1 MVSGTRLG
9 APIEVDHQSWRVSSA
24 DITPLRQVDSV
35 DAAFTEGGVDALE
48 QAYQAYGSMVYTMCR
63 RALGADRAADAT
75 QEVFVS
81 AWRART
87 QFDMQRGSLGGWLAG
102 ITKHRIM
109 DILRAQQRQMV
120 AGEIDLAT
128 EPGTTASSGV
138 DELLDRVLL
147 ADALERLPQSSK
159 RLIELAFFEHLT
171 HAEIA
176 ERCALPLGTVKSDI
190 RRGLARL
197 RRHMERGHG

>member
-1 MVSGTRLG
+1 
-9 APIEVDHQSWRVSSA
+9 
-24 DITPLRQVDSV
+24 
-35 DAAFTEGGVDALE
+35 
-48 QAYQAYGSMVYTMCR
+48 MVYTMCR
-63 RALGADRAADAT
+63 RALGTDLAADAT

-87 QFDMQRGSLGGWLAG
+87 QFDMRRGSLGGWLAG
-102 ITKHRIM
+102 IAKHRIA
-109 DILRAQQRQMV
+109 DVFRAQQRQPV
-120 AGEIDLAT
+120 VGEIDLAGPT
-128 EPGTTASSGV
+128 GTSGV
-138 DELLDRVLL
+138 DEILDRVLL
-147 ADALERLPQSSK
+147 ADALDRLPQSSK

-197 RRHMERGHG
+197 RRHMEHDHG

>member
-1 MVSGTRLG
+1 
-9 APIEVDHQSWRVSSA
+9 VSS
-24 DITPLRQVDSV
+24 DDVSPLRELDDV
-35 DAAFTEGGVDALE
+35 DAAFAEGGVGALE
-48 QAYQAYGSMVYTMCR
+48 RAYEAYGTMVFTMCR
-63 RALGADRAADAT
+63 RALGPDLAADAT

-81 AWRART
+81 AWRGRT
-87 QFDMQRGSLGGWLAG
+87 QFDATRGSLAAWLTG
-102 ITKHRIM
+102 IARHRIV
-109 DILRAQQRQMV
+109 DVVRAQSRIRV
-120 AGEIDLAT
+120 AGDVDVRDAPSPAAI
-128 EPGTTASSGV
+128 

-147 ADALERLPQSSK
+147 NDALERLPDGPK

-176 ERCALPLGTVKSDI
+176 ERTALPLGTVKSDI

>member
-1 MVSGTRLG
+1 LR
-9 APIEVDHQSWRVSSA
+9 EVDA
-24 DITPLRQVDSV
+24 V
-35 DAAFTEGGVDALE
+35 DAAFAEGGVGALE
-48 QAYQAYGSMVYTMCR
+48 QAYEAYGSMVYTMCR
-63 RALGADRAADAT
+63 RALGTDLAADAT

-87 QFDMQRGSLGGWLAG
+87 QFDMRRGSLGGWLAG
-102 ITKHRIM
+102 IAKHRIV
-109 DILRAQQRQMV
+109 DVLRAQQRQPV
-120 AGEIDLAT
+120 VDEIDLAA
-128 EPGTTASSGV
+128 TTGLSFV
-138 DELLDRVLL
+138 EEMLDRVLL

-159 RLIELAFFEHLT
+159 RLIELAFYEHLT

-197 RRHMERGHG
+197 RRHMESDHG

>member
-1 MVSGTRLG
+1 MVTGTKLIR
-9 APIEVDHQSWRVSSA
+9 ANEVDHQSWRVSSA
-24 DITPLRQVDSV
+24 DITPLREV
-35 DAAFTEGGVDALE
+35 DAAEVAFAEGDSGALE
-48 QAYQAYGSMVYTMCR
+48 RAYEAYGPMVYTMCR
-63 RALGADRAADAT
+63 RALGADLAADAT

-87 QFDMQRGSLGGWLAG
+87 QFDVRRGSLGGWLAG
-102 ITKHRIM
+102 ITKYRIV
-109 DILRAQQRQMV
+109 DVLRSRQRQV
-120 AGEIDLAT
+120 VVGEIDLAS
-128 EPGTTASSGV
+128 TTGPSGV
-138 DELLDRVLL
+138 DEMLDRVLL
-147 ADALERLPQSSK
+147 ADALERLPAASK

-197 RRHMERGHG
+197 RRHMERDHG

>member
-1 MVSGTRLG
+1 MVTGTRFG
-9 APIEVDHQSWRVSSA
+9 GPIEVDHQSWRVSSA

-35 DAAFTEGGVDALE
+35 DAAFVEGGVDALE
-48 QAYQAYGSMVYTMCR
+48 QAYEAYGPMVYTMCR
-63 RALGADRAADAT
+63 RALGTDLAADAT

-81 AWRART
+81 AWRSRA
-87 QFDMQRGSLGGWLAG
+87 QFDVQRGSLGGWLAG
-102 ITKHRIM
+102 ITKNRIV
-109 DILRAQQRQMV
+109 DVLRAQQRQMA
-120 AGEIDLAT
+120 AGAIDAAT
-128 EPGTTASSGV
+128 EAGVSATSGV
-138 DELLDRVLL
+138 DEMLDRVLL
-147 ADALERLPQSSK
+147 ADALDRLPQSSK
-159 RLIELAFFEHLT
+159 QLIELAFFEHLT

>member
-1 MVSGTRLG
+1 MPMITSTRLSHSTE
-9 APIEVDHQSWRVSSA
+9 ADDLSERVSA
-24 DITPLRQVDSV
+24 DGTPLREIDDV
-35 DAAFTEGGVDALE
+35 DAAFAEGGVGALE
-48 QAYQAYGSMVYTMCR
+48 RAYEAYGTMVYTMCR
-63 RALGADRAADAT
+63 RSLGADVAADAT

-81 AWRART
+81 AWRNRA
-87 QFDMQRGSLGGWLAG
+87 QYEPARGSLAGWLTG
-102 ITKHRIM
+102 ITRNRIV
-109 DILRAQQRQMV
+109 DVLRSQQRQNV
-120 AGEIDLAT
+120 VGTIESDAIAS
-128 EPGTTASSGV
+128 PGVV
-138 DELLDRVLL
+138 DDVLDRVLL
-147 ADALERLPQSSK
+147 HDALERLGPPAK